1 MEEYSV
7 LVRNE
12 MTGETTI
19 VSVASLSSEDAQV
32 QALTQVFRQAGWRK
46 VSAFQPQAAAV
57 QPQPA

>member
-32 QALTQVFRQAGWRK
+32 QALTQIFRQVGWRK
-46 VSAFQPQAAAV
+46 VCAFQPQGAAV